1 MNMGFVLFV
10 SVSAVALGL
19 LSATLAKKAR
29 RLGSRLDS
37 LARPLHELR
46 GALAALEL
54 GLSFVERSCG
64 LRQQLNGCADSLH
77 TSLDRAA
84 LAARDI
90 DILRVGEPKAVDVK
104 VEVEF
109 QELVLRSARAWSFL
123 APTFASSLEI
133 DWRAGPVRVLG
144 HAGRLQQALDNLI
157 ANALEHG
164 GPRVVIEGERRKHLV
179 RVLISDGG
187 GGLPSHLDGVLAQ
200 KPAATSPARGPRS
213 VRGHGLSIANQVIR
227 EHQGR
232 LALGMGSNGPSLLIE
247 LPATDGGG
255 RAPGAGAVSQV
266 HSGVDGRAS
275 KAA

>member
-1 MNMGFVLFV
+1 MNTGFVLFV
-10 SVSAVALGL
+10 GVSAVALGL
-19 LSATLAKKAR
+19 LSAMLAKR
-29 RLGSRLDS
+29 VHRLGARLDS

-54 GLSFVERSCG
+54 GLSFMERSG
-64 LRQQLNGCADSLH
+64 RLRQQLNGCADSLH
-77 TSLDRAA
+77 VSLDRAA

-90 DILRVGEPKAVDVK
+90 DILRVGEPKAVDIK
-104 VEVEF
+104 IEVEF

-123 APTFASSLEI
+123 APTFASSLEV

-164 GPRVVIEGERRKHLV
+164 GPRVVIEGERREQLV

-187 GGLPSHLDGVLAQ
+187 GGPPPDLDGVLAE
-200 KPAATSPARGPRS
+200 KTAAISPARSPRAAH
-213 VRGHGLSIANQVIR
+213 GYGLSIASQVIR
-227 EHQGR
+227 EHRGR
-232 LALGMGSNGPSLLIE
+232 LALGMGSNGPGLLIE

-255 RAPGAGAVSQV
+255 RAPAAGALSHV
-266 HSGVDGRAS
+266 HSGVEGPAS